1 MASQAKQL
9 YQPLRDMSAQRCVNI
24 VEDLLEIGDANPASG
39 QVAEAVAVMIE
50 ALRNAVH
57 DPEVAEAVDA
67 YLHTPAV
74 AERVGAAKARA
85 VHA

>member
-24 VEDLLEIGDANPASG
+24 VEDLLEIGDANPGSG

-50 ALRNAVH
+50 ALRHAVH
-57 DPEVAEAVDA
+57 DPEVAAAVDA
-67 YLHTPAV
+67 YLHTPTV
-74 AERVGAAKARA
+74 AARVGAAKARA